1 MERRTKIVCTLG
13 PASSDADT
21 IRGLV
26 EAGMDVARLNFSH
39 GTHAQH
45 KEVIKHIRRASK
57 EAGRIVPILQDLQ
70 GPKIRVGQMRDDGV
84 ELTVGERLILTTEP
98 QAESDEN
105 RVYINYPT
113 LAQDLSVGAAIIL
126 DDGNLELKV
135 LETSANELVTE
146 IVVGGILRSRKGVN
160 LPNVRTSTP
169 SLTEKDLEDLR
180 FGLAEGVDIIGLSFV
195 RDESDVSDLIWRVRE
210 AGQRVAIIAKIE
222 KPEAVDRI
230 DQILSKAD
238 GLMVAR
244 GDLGIEMPLARLPGI
259 QKQII
264 RKCQAAAKPV
274 ITATQML
281 ESMITNPRPTRA
293 EVSDVAN
300 AVFDGTDAV
309 MLSGETA
316 VGKHPIRV
324 VESMVSIIQEAE
336 KHLWDQGEYLPDAGR
351 SSHEVTEAVSKTA
364 YELARQV
371 GAVAIV
377 CLTAS
382 GATARSIA
390 RHRPRTPVYAFT
402 DDERVVGQLALTWG
416 TKGFAIPFQDDTDK
430 GIALV
435 HEVLKK
441 NNLARSG
448 DIVVMTAG
456 MPLPARGRTNMV
468 HVTRL

>member
-1 MERRTKIVCTLG
+1 VNRRTKIVCTLG
-13 PASSDADT
+13 PSSSDEPT

-39 GTHAQH
+39 GTHTH
-45 KEVIKHIRRASK
+45 HREVIRLVR
-57 EAGRIVPILQDLQ
+57 EAAKDAGKTIPILQDLQ

-84 ELTVGERLILTTEP
+84 ELVVGAQLILTTEA
-98 QAESDEN
+98 QALSDEH

-113 LAQDLSVGAAIIL
+113 LSEDLEAGAAIIL

-135 LETSANELVTE
+135 REVRGRELVTE
-146 IVVGGILRSRKGVN
+146 VVVGGVLRSRKGVN
-160 LPNVRTSTP
+160 LPNVKTSTP

-180 FGLAEGVDIIGLSFV
+180 FGLAEGVDIIALSFV

-210 AGQRVAIIAKIE
+210 AGQRVSIIAKIE
-222 KPEAVDRI
+222 KPEAVSRT

-244 GDLGIEMPLARLPGI
+244 GDLGIEMSLSELPGI
-259 QKQII
+259 QKRII
-264 RKCQAAAKPV
+264 RKCQEAAKPV

-281 ESMITNPRPTRA
+281 ESMINNPRPTRA

-300 AVFDGTDAV
+300 AVLDGTDAV

-316 VGKHPIRV
+316 IGRHPVRV
-324 VESMVSIIQEAE
+324 VESMVRIIKEAE
-336 KHLWDQGEYLPDAGR
+336 KHLWEQGEDRLDAR
-351 SSHEVTEAVSKTA
+351 SSTHEVTEAVSKTA
-364 YELARQV
+364 YQLARQV

-390 RHRPRTPVYAFT
+390 RHRPRVPVLAFT

-416 TKGFAIPFQDDTDK
+416 TKGFAIPFQADTDG
-430 GIALV
+430 GIKLV
-435 HEVLKK
+435 HDVLKQ
-441 NNLARSG
+441 NHLARPG
-448 DIVVMTAG
+448 DVVVMTAG